1 MCGIAAIFSSSPAI
15 DLPLA
20 EARLLAALRH
30 RGPDSNGAWR
40 HDVGEGRA
48 LLLAHT
54 RLSILDLSPAGG
66 QPMHDRENGN
76 VIIFNGEIYNFA
88 ELRTEL
94 QNQSPGYTFCSGSDT
109 EVLLRCYAAWGT
121 AMFAKLDGM
130 FALVLF
136 DRARRKLVVARDH
149 VGIKPLYYTQI
160 DGGGWAFCS
169 EVLGLIAAGVAA
181 PRIDPEGLASFLRFG
196 AVAEPRTFCAGVSS
210 FPPGCW
216 AELPLESDGSLT
228 PVVYW
233 SPDRFI
239 TGQADPDEHGT
250 VLQQTV
256 REQLVAD
263 VPVGLFL
270 SAGLDST
277 ALAVLASGLAPG
289 RIRAF
294 TISSG
299 RGVDDEAEIAA
310 ATARILQMP
319 HEVEALAT
327 ARSTAWAFESL
338 GAMDQPSADGTNTYL
353 VSRASREH
361 GMIAA
366 LAGTGADET
375 HGGYGQ
381 FRSIP
386 RWRLPLLSFVA
397 GRLGAPVL
405 SMLGRGLEAERLR
418 LMMSCAPS
426 TRAMLEEKRRYF
438 TPSWI
443 AENAPAWL
451 PRLEGRSPPVAD
463 SFPDPRDEIVLG
475 EMGGYL
481 RNTLL
486 RDCDWATMA
495 NSQELRVPYLGR
507 RYIEHV
513 LGLPWAAK
521 GRQRKGPN
529 KPLIAAIIPARL
541 QGVCN
546 RPKTGFILDV
556 SSMLLGAHRDA
567 FINASHSLNGVGF
580 RLDGPRMLAELARSR
595 SRKEAHRLWALLAL
609 GSYIEQ
615 HRMAL

>member
-1 MCGIAAIFSSSPAI
+1 MCGIAAIFSNSPAL
-15 DLPLA
+15 DLAQA
-20 EARLLAALRH
+20 EARLLDELRH

-40 HDVGEGRA
+40 HDIGEGRA

-54 RLSILDLSPAGG
+54 RLAIQDLSPAGG

-76 VIIFNGEIYNFA
+76 VIVFNGEIYNFG
-88 ELRTEL
+88 ELRSEL
-94 QNQSPGYTFCSGSDT
+94 QKRFPGYTYTSSSDT

-121 AMFAKLDGM
+121 AMFTRLDGM

-136 DRARRKLVVARDH
+136 DRAGRKLVVARDH
-149 VGIKPLYYTQI
+149 VGIKPLYHART
-160 DGGGWAFCS
+160 DRGGWAFCS
-169 EVLGLIAAGVAA
+169 EVRGLIAAGVAA

-196 AVAEPRTFCAGVSS
+196 AVAEPATFCAGVKA

-216 AELPLESDGSLT
+216 AELPLDADGSLT
-228 PVVYW
+228 PTVYW

-239 TGQADPDEHGT
+239 TGRAHPDEHAA

-263 VPVGLFL
+263 VPVGMFL
-270 SAGLDST
+270 SGGLDST
-277 ALAVLASGLAPG
+277 ALAVLASALAPG

-294 TISSG
+294 TIRSG
-299 RGVDDEAEIAA
+299 RGADDEAAVAA

-319 HEVEALAT
+319 HEVEGLAT
-327 ARSTAWAFESL
+327 ARATDWAFESL

-381 FRSIP
+381 FRTIP
-386 RWRLPLLSFVA
+386 RWRRPLLGGVA
-397 GRLGAPVL
+397 GRMGASVL
-405 SMLGRGLEAERLR
+405 ALLGRKVEAERLR
-418 LMMSCAPS
+418 LMMDCAPS

-443 AENAPAWL
+443 VDHGPAWL
-451 PRLEGRSPPVAD
+451 GEGGQRGPRIAD
-463 SFPDPRDEIVLG
+463 TFPDPRDEILLG
-475 EMGGYL
+475 ELGGYL
-481 RNTLL
+481 SNTLL

-507 RYIEHV
+507 RYLEYV

-521 GRQRKGPN
+521 GRKRNGPN
-529 KPLIAAIIPARL
+529 KPLIAATLPASLRA
-541 QGVCN
+541 VCL

-567 FINASHSLNGVGF
+567 FLNASQALAAVGF
-580 RLDGPRMLAELARSR
+580 RLDGPRMLADLSRSR

-609 GSYIEQ
+609 GNYIER
-615 HRMAL
+615 HRMGR